1 MIESYLSDYR
11 EFLVDGQRV
20 LCVLTTCST
29 FYFSGCS
36 RWAMWR
42 GSGQITCGSP
52 SRERHRYPGE
62 GISLA
67 APSLS
72 TAPVNTS
79 IGSAPSGSVLHPA
92 ETLPTSCRL
101 RSASIQYRFS
111 TSALRATLST
121 LVKAGTKSLNM
132 NIRAGLLDRIDKFR
146 FKRMFSTRSQAIE
159 FLLEVALKLNPKKP
173 KDRKSAGR
181 KEDR

>member
-1 MIESYLSDYR
+1 M
-11 EFLVDGQRV
+11 
-20 LCVLTTCST
+20 
-29 FYFSGCS
+29 
-36 RWAMWR
+36 
-42 GSGQITCGSP
+42 GSVFFVSLLPVPP
-52 SRERHRYPGE
+52 S
-62 GISLA
+62 ISLA
-67 APSLS
+67 VAAGRCGVEAGRLRVALRRGSVTAIRAKVFRLQLHRCRPLPSTHPLGRH
-72 TAPVNTS
+72 PVV
-79 IGSAPSGSVLHPA
+79 AVLHPA